1 MIGSYLRRRARC
13 QTPPVL
19 LAETVAVVHGAA
31 VVLMLTGAVVALW
44 RPRIL
49 WVHVPVSLAILAV
62 NLAEAPCPLTEL
74 ELWLRSAVGGAV
86 YDGGYLGHYVFSPL
100 GLDVASPSV
109 QAGIYTTAIV
119 PNAIALT
126 LLASR
131 RRRPLRTA
139 PAVPTEGH
147 PAPR

>member
-1 MIGSYLRRRARC
+1 M
-13 QTPPVL
+13 L
-19 LAETVAVVHGAA
+19 LADTVAVVHGAA

-62 NLAEAPCPLTEL
+62 NRAGAPCPLTEL
-74 ELWLRSAVGGAV
+74 ELWLRSGVGGAV
-86 YDGGYLGHYVFSPL
+86 YDGGYLGHYVFAPL

-109 QAGIYTTAIV
+109 QAGVYTAAIM
-119 PNAIALT
+119 PNALAFA

-131 RRRPLRTA
+131 AMRGRRSSVAGPVLLDQRS
-139 PAVPTEGH
+139 
-147 PAPR
+147 